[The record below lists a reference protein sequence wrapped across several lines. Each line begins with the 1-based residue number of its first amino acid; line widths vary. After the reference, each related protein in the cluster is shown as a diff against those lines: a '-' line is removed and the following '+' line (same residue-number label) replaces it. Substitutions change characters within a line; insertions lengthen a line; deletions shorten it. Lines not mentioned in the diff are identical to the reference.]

1 MSRGIG
7 EFGVIQELIPE
18 WAAIF
23 VALLTQLGDV
33 WFLGL
38 LVGGMYWLHTTKRDE
53 AAVILGFTIAGLA
66 LISLLKHM
74 FALPRPG
81 QLLIPAETLPLII
94 QPLYEATGTASGYG
108 FPSGHALMSTI
119 VYFSLAH
126 RLSIS
131 TRRRR
136 FGGAVLIIALVCLS
150 RVALGVHYLVD
161 VVAGIGVG
169 IAFLLGAEFLLS
181 RYPSD
186 QASIAFALAI
196 GLSAVNLGVGGA
208 DSDGVLLLGTALGV
222 FGGWQLFVLGKQISL
237 HEWSSNRDSPLRTRG
252 LLAGGAFAPLVIV
265 LGVFHLFS
273 LPAYGGILGLV
284 LAVFILAPLLRNA
297 VS

>member
-7 EFGVIQELIPE
+7 EFGPIQDVIPE

-23 VALLTQLGDV
+23 VALITQLGDV

-38 LVGGMYWLHTTKRDE
+38 LVGGMYWLHATKRDE

-66 LISLLKHM
+66 LISLLKHI
-74 FALPRPG
+74 FALPRPD
-81 QLLIPAETLPLII
+81 QLLVPVETLPLII

-108 FPSGHALMSTI
+108 FPSGHALMTTI

-136 FGGAVLIIALVCLS
+136 FGGAALIIVLVCLS

-161 VVAGIGVG
+161 VIAGIGVG
-169 IAFLLGAEFLLS
+169 IVFLLGAELLLS

-196 GLSAVNLGVGGA
+196 VEPVIES
-208 DSDGVLLLGTALGV
+208 
-222 FGGWQLFVLGKQISL
+222 IS
-237 HEWSSNRDSPLRTRG
+237 
-252 LLAGGAFAPLVIV
+252 
-265 LGVFHLFS
+265 
-273 LPAYGGILGLV
+273 
-284 LAVFILAPLLRNA
+284 
-297 VS
+297 